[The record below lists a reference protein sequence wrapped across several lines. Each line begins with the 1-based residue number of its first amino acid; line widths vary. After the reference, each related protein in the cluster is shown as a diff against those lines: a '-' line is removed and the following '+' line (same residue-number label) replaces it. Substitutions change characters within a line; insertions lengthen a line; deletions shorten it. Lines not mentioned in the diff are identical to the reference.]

1 LLKLSKFLPLSCLL
15 LALHFLLGACIAAP
29 LSGPPATLPPPVET
43 LTPTPAQTSTPTPIW
58 FPPTATFTPFP
69 TQVITPT
76 QDLRPQVGELILSDS
91 FDDPD
96 LDARETA
103 SASIALGKN
112 ELSLALTEP
121 DGYLYSLRNDT
132 RLGDFY
138 LEITASPGLCKGSDE
153 YGLLLRVSKA
163 LDFYRFGLTCDG
175 QARLD
180 KYVQGKASS
189 PQPPTPSGAVPR
201 GAPSESR
208 LGVWAQGKELRFFV
222 NGEYQFTLSDPA
234 LVSGGLGVY
243 ARSSGNTAVT
253 ISFSDLIVYE
263 AAGSYQ

>member
-1 LLKLSKFLPLSCLL
+1 M
-15 LALHFLLGACIAAP
+15 
-29 LSGPPATLPPPVET
+29 
-43 LTPTPAQTSTPTPIW
+43 
-58 FPPTATFTPFP
+58 
-69 TQVITPT
+69 
-76 QDLRPQVGELILSDS
+76 GEEILSDS
-91 FDDPD
+91 FDNPEAWT
-96 LDARETA
+96 LAQTA
-103 SASIALGKN
+103 STSIGLGKE

-138 LEITASPGLCKGSDE
+138 LEVTASPGLCKGSDE

-180 KYVQGKASS
+180 KFVQGKASS
-189 PQPPTPSGAVPR
+189 PQPPTPNGAVPR

-222 NGEYQFTLSDPA
+222 NGEYQFTLRDPA

-253 ISFSDLIVYE
+253 ISFSDLVVYE
-263 AAGSYQ
+263 VVSGR